1 MKMTRMMLRAI
12 LLVKATT
19 TDDNQQN
26 RIYIVVSLKI
36 ISVVMKFL
44 TLLVLLVVLVAVNG
58 LVSSRPRVLR
68 GQMAMMARK
77 PIMAGNWKMNTDL
90 EVRG

>member
-1 MKMTRMMLRAI
+1 KI
-12 LLVKATT
+12 G
-19 TDDNQQN
+19 
-26 RIYIVVSLKI
+26 YIVVSLKI

>member
-1 MKMTRMMLRAI
+1 M
-12 LLVKATT
+12 
-19 TDDNQQN
+19 Q
-26 RIYIVVSLKI
+26 
-36 ISVVMKFL
+36 FL
-44 TLLVLLVVLVAVNG
+44 TLLALLVVLVAVNG